1 MREVASGTAVLA
13 LLAILAAPT
22 AAQGPMAPMPPPTVA
37 PPPAPT
43 IAPGVRA
50 GGVGVGNLTVA
61 QATARLSAALGP
73 RMRSPITVR
82 VDRRRFKVRP
92 RRLGFRLDAGRTAR
106 RALKAGRAMGGAD
119 QGLGEG
125 VDVPVAVVFSRK
137 RLRRYVSGLGRRVY
151 VAPRNATLRI
161 TVRRMIRRRSYG
173 GRKLVEYRLR
183 SAIVRILRNPRAK
196 RSVSTRRRRLRA
208 AITYRGLA
216 RRYPTVVTIDR
227 GGFRLRLFKRL
238 RYDRSY
244 PIAVGA
250 AGHETPTGL
259 FQIRTKQVNPAWH
272 APNRPW
278 AGSYA
283 GRTVPGGAPDNPLKA
298 RWLGIA
304 NGVGIHGTAE
314 PWSIGSRAS
323 HGCIRMRVPDVI
335 DLYPRV
341 PVGAPTLI
349 R

>member
-1 MREVASGTAVLA
+1 MRKLATGVAAAA
-13 LLAILAAPT
+13 LLVTSAWPA
-22 AAQGPMAPMPPPTVA
+22 AAQSQPPPVPAPGVA
-37 PPPAPT
+37 PQPAPT
-43 IAPGVRA
+43 IATGVRA
-50 GGVGVGNLTVA
+50 GGVGVGGLTVE
-61 QATARLSAALGP
+61 QATAKLTTALGP
-73 RMRSPITVR
+73 RLRSPITVR
-82 VDRRRFKVRP
+82 VARKRFRVRP
-92 RRLGFRLDAGRTAR
+92 RRLGLRFDAARTAR
-106 RALKAGRAMGGAD
+106 RALKAGLGVD
-119 QGLGEG
+119 PELGEP
-125 VDVPVAVVFSRK
+125 VFVPVVVRFSHK
-137 RLRRYVSGLGRRVY
+137 RLRGYVSGLARRVY

-161 TVRRMIRRRSYG
+161 TVRRMVRRRSYG

-183 SAIVRILRNPRAK
+183 AAIARVLREPRA
-196 RSVSTRRRRLRA
+196 RRAVTGQRRRLRPA
-208 AITYRGLA
+208 VTYRGLA

-250 AGHETPTGL
+250 AGYDTPTGL

-304 NGVGIHGTAE
+304 SGVGIHGTAE

-335 DLYPRV
+335 DLYRRV